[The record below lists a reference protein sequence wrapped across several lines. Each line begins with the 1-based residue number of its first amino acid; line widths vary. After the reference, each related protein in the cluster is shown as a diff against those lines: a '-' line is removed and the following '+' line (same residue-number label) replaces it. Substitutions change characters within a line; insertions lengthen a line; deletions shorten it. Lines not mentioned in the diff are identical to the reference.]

1 VAPVKAVLE
10 YKTYSRFDAAVPFR
24 EFLLNQRKSAR
35 PLKQRSSNPVD
46 DFDERGI
53 TPFGDHK
60 LFQRVGISRDE

>member
-1 VAPVKAVLE
+1 MPPCRLG
-10 YKTYSRFDAAVPFR
+10 S
-24 EFLLNQRKSAR
+24 FLLNQRKSTR